1 MPKEKFQR
9 AKPKMTGKELLDG
22 IVCPSTPAREKMR
35 EATFEKMQ
43 RIEERLKNEIETRE
57 TSEAK

>member
-22 IVCPSTPAREKMR
+22 IACPSTPTREKMR
-35 EATFEKMQ
+35 EATFQKMQ
-43 RIEERLKNEIETRE
+43 RIEEKLKNEMHE